1 MQEIHSS
8 RRGSDPKQLTDE
20 LSSLDNPHITT
31 LLNIA
36 ARAGIKIPLLEATK
50 LADIDEGMYEGTDD
64 AEEKEEEEGK
74 TPEKKTQWDYAPSRE
89 EEGFASAVREVFM
102 SYFVEHFANYENFI
116 IMPRQSYDQ
125 WVRNRE
131 QFQNFDN
138 TAFLSDQPSNHR
150 PFYSTFLETSM
161 FIAFIDKKI
170 MAFWDS
176 EQAGQALQLFDS
188 RVEAYRAKSGLAKP
202 PTTPGSRT
210 DSEWTVDTPTEL
222 TGCLEGKSAIE
233 ALASVWGSVTTMWLV
248 TNLKKGSHNSV
259 VLWE

>member
-1 MQEIHSS
+1 MMLSCLFGRCAHSRFMQEISS
-8 RRGSDPKQLTDE
+8 SKRRGSDPKQLTDE

-31 LLNIA
+31 LINIA

-64 AEEKEEEEGK
+64 GDEEEEEEGERQS
-74 TPEKKTQWDYAPSRE
+74 PERKTQWDYAPSRE
-89 EEGFASAVREVFM
+89 EDDFASAVREVFM

-176 EQAGQALQLFDS
+176 EQAGRALQLFDS

-210 DSEWTVDTPTEL
+210 DSEWTGGTPTEL
-222 TGCLEGKSAIE
+222 AGYL
-233 ALASVWGSVTTMWLV
+233 LV
-248 TNLKKGSHNSV
+248 
-259 VLWE
+259 